1 MNTYVEVNG
10 IQYPASITGRLCDRE
25 WNDRESK
32 AIKLEMTYSDAVQI
46 FTDDVKWNIVQDFEE
61 TIMHTDEETGETTFE
76 VVTKQEVYDN
86 SEFSVAGDIVDHRDG
101 NVTVKMGKSTAAEIL
116 AMLEEVL

>member
-10 IQYPASITGRLCDRE
+10 IQYPASITGRLCDRV